1 MRGHDLSSAR
11 SEDERRSIIC
21 WTASCWRTSLT
32 SVMVALAGEPQR
44 KIRHGMILGEAS
56 ARSLAFG
63 TFCSVEDQLGGVL
76 HGDIGVWLVLLVVE
90 VVSDGAEEEEILSV

>member
-1 MRGHDLSSAR
+1 
-11 SEDERRSIIC
+11 
-21 WTASCWRTSLT
+21 
-32 SVMVALAGEPQR
+32 
-44 KIRHGMILGEAS
+44 MILGEAS